1 MPLAQNSLPNWLP
14 LIDKSIHSS
23 NLYRMAYHSNIVYQD
38 RKTAKKDYVTL
49 ANKLYPEQM
58 NEINKFE
65 KQYDL
70 SLKGK

>member
-1 MPLAQNSLPNWLP
+1 
-14 LIDKSIHSS
+14 
-23 NLYRMAYHSNIVYQD
+23 MAYHSNIVYQD

-65 KQYDL
+65 K
-70 SLKGK
+70 